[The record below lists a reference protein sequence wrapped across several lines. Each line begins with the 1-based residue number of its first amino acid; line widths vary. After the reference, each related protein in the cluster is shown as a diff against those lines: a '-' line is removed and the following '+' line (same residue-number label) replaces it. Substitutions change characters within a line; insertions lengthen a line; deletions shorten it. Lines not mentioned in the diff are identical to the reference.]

1 LRISTFVFF
10 ITERNFCTEEFP
22 VRQGQGLTWICVFVF
37 FASFLF
43 NSQSLEAQATPA
55 ASRQGEI
62 SVYGAYSRVWPD
74 YGVEKDNGAIFGAEY
89 TRFMN
94 SLLNPSLEL
103 RGKVVSGPNVNQR
116 TWGGGIR
123 GVHRFRNF
131 YPYIDFLVSAGT
143 IQFDRPFIDARGKL
157 YTSDNS
163 IVYSA
168 GGGVDYDITRHFAAR
183 VDYQF
188 EHWNLG
194 TNQSLTPEALS
205 IGAVYHLT
213 PHNR

>member
-1 LRISTFVFF
+1 MVLKRTTAPSSA
-10 ITERNFCTEEFP
+10 
-22 VRQGQGLTWICVFVF
+22 L
-37 FASFLF
+37 
-43 NSQSLEAQATPA
+43 
-55 ASRQGEI
+55 
-62 SVYGAYSRVWPD
+62 
-74 YGVEKDNGAIFGAEY
+74 EY

-94 SLLNPSLEL
+94 FFLTPSIEL
-103 RGKVVSGPNVNQR
+103 RGKVVSGPTVNER
-116 TWGGGIR
+116 TWGGWIR
-123 GVHRFRNF
+123 GEHRFRNF

-143 IQFDRPFIDARGKL
+143 IQFNHPFIDAFGRL
-157 YTSDNS
+157 YASDNS

-194 TNQSLTPEALS
+194 TTQTLTPEALS
-205 IGAVYHLT
+205 IGAVYHFS